1 MGREGQSARP
11 NRRSSFPTRNGPSQA
26 GPHSTVVPVPTS
38 CQVQGLRQHG
48 RRFQFCLRER
58 VGPSRSSK
66 KKLMP
71 HIGGRLVLMHNTV
84 RRLKLDSLNFAEE
97 KRSRR
102 RQAWTE
108 RWEGDRKTRA

>member
-1 MGREGQSARP
+1 MGREGQSATP

-71 HIGGRLVLMHNTV
+71 HIGGRLVLMHNTA
-84 RRLKLDSLNFAEE
+84 RRLKLDSLNFTKKKDPAAALLA
-97 KRSRR
+97 R
-102 RQAWTE
+102 
-108 RWEGDRKTRA
+108 

>member
-26 GPHSTVVPVPTS
+26 EPHSTVVPVPTS

-71 HIGGRLVLMHNTV
+71 HIGSRLVLMHNTA
-84 RRLKLDSLNFAEE
+84 RRLKLDSLLVLDLCFVAV
-97 KRSRR
+97 SR
-102 RQAWTE
+102 AKE
-108 RWEGDRKTRA
+108 F